1 MIDCQGVTQNF
12 TKFETAIT
20 HSYDFKESNSGDTG
34 QLYRFTLVNDM
45 FHVYPNGKNFK
56 LEAAKLFWEF
66 FKSSVVV
73 KTLEHSKLN
82 QTVHA
87 FPNPSSDIVQ
97 ISIPEHHGNYFWKLQ
112 DASGKIR
119 ISGLHNNASEL
130 LIKKSETGIGLF
142 ILSIQTDR
150 GFYLNKIIFN

>member
-66 FKSSVVV
+66 FKSVSRISS
-73 KTLEHSKLN
+73 TESKAKDSSLLIY
-82 QTVHA
+82 
-87 FPNPSSDIVQ
+87 PNPSSDEI
-97 ISIPEHHGNYFWKLQ
+97 N
-112 DASGKIR
+112 IR
-119 ISGLHNNASEL
+119 F
-130 LIKKSETGIGLF
+130 TGIMD
-142 ILSIQTDR
+142 SPIQTLQVFNVL
-150 GFYLNKIIFN
+150 GQQIYKQQTPTTSPIILKNR